1 MLDRVD
7 RKLVTVSGARSR
19 RLAGGVA
26 SVAIVIAGLLAGG
39 CGSSS
44 STSSTSSTATT
55 AALTKTQFLAQG
67 NAICTQGNKKLEGSE
82 KSLGGKPS
90 EAQITT
96 FVRGPFKS
104 EVQRQIDAI
113 RALGAPTGEAAT
125 VTHMLDLAQADLDRV
140 TADPKVLATAK
151 VSPFKD
157 FSTVA
162 HAYGLTVC
170 AEEN

>member
-7 RKLVTVSGARSR
+7 RKLVTLRGARSR
-19 RLAGGVA
+19 RLTGGVA

-39 CGSSS
+39 CGS
-44 STSSTSSTATT
+44 SSTSSTATT

-67 NAICTQGNKKLEGSE
+67 NAICTQGNKKLEVSE
-82 KSLGGKPS
+82 KAFHGKPS
-90 EAQITT
+90 EAQLTA

-104 EVQRQIDAI
+104 EIQRQIDAI
-113 RALGAPTGEAAT
+113 RTLGAPTGEEAT
-125 VTHMLDLAQADLDRV
+125 VTHMLDLAQRDLDRV

-157 FSTVA
+157 FSTIA